1 MPSIRLRPDQ
11 IMRLRQSRNASE
23 IIRRAVFRFRKGD
36 FVIGTKQKRRK
47 IESILQVFPIWRK
60 PDGVADWQLREI
72 LDQHWN
78 IPDEAFRKKLE
89 QDIAKLDKEIEGM
102 FKLLPKYVI
111 EEGENN

>member
-1 MPSIRLRPDQ
+1 
-11 IMRLRQSRNASE
+11 MRSKWKQSAAE
-23 IIRRAVFRFRKGD
+23 VIRRAIFRWKRGD
-36 FVIGTKQKRRK
+36 FVIGSKPKRK
-47 IESILQVFPIWRK
+47 KEKGILQVFPIWRN

-111 EEGENN
+111 EEN